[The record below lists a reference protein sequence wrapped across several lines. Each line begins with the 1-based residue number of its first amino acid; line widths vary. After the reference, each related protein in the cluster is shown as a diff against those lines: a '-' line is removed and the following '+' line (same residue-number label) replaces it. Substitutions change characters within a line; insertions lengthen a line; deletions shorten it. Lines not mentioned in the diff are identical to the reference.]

1 MEFILFILKW
11 GLGLFFGLILFFIM
25 CWIAGY
31 AFHKGTEAYYEEL
44 INKGKFPARLWE
56 EQKKNSKNNQETFTK
71 QKYRGMKEI
80 IEIGNKE
87 KGGAYEVGHLD
98 RCGHVGMVFGVAV

>member
-25 CWIAGY
+25 CWLAGY

-56 EQKKNSKNNQETFTK
+56 DQKKNSKNN
-71 QKYRGMKEI
+71 
-80 IEIGNKE
+80 
-87 KGGAYEVGHLD
+87 
-98 RCGHVGMVFGVAV
+98 